1 MSDLVIGI
9 DASTTAIKAV
19 AMRRDGTEVA
29 QTRAAYSLSNPAP
42 GHFEQ
47 DAEHWWTAL
56 LEALSALTRIVDPAR
71 FAGLSI
77 AHQRETFTLINAD
90 GKPLLPAILWLDE
103 RARPQVRR
111 LSDELGREAIR
122 EWSGKPPDP
131 TPALYALAWLKEHR
145 SELLRS
151 AHAIVDVHA
160 FLVHRLTGELVTST
174 ASADPLGIFSP
185 AMGSW
190 HLELVSA
197 AGLSEEQLP
206 RLVGP
211 GEVCG
216 TLIPDIARLTGL
228 PETLPVFAGAGDG
241 QAAGLGMGVTEPG
254 KAYLSLGSGVVSG
267 MFSDRYVT
275 SDAYRTLTG
284 PLPSGFMLE
293 TVLRS
298 GMQLADWTV
307 RTLNSGSPAEL
318 EALAKTVAPGAEGM
332 MVLPYWAGVMNPY
345 WDEAARG
352 VIIGA
357 ALHHKPAHIFRATL
371 EGIAFEQALATA
383 AMEESCGVQASSF
396 VAAGGGTNCGLLLEI
411 MATAL
416 DRPLSISPIN
426 EAAALGS
433 GMLAATGAGWF
444 ASVVDAGRAMRVEAV
459 ETVYPVT
466 ELSDFYR
473 RRMALYRDI
482 YPATR
487 DLHRRLLDG

>member
-1 MSDLVIGI
+1 MRDLVIGI

-29 QTRAAYSLSNPAP
+29 QARATYPLSNPAP

-47 DAEHWWTAL
+47 NAEHWWTAL
-56 LEALSALTRIVDPAR
+56 REALAALVRIVDPVR
-71 FAGLSI
+71 FAGLAI
-77 AHQRETFTLINAD
+77 AHQRETFTLIDAS
-90 GKPLLPAILWLDE
+90 GKPLIPAILWLDE
-103 RARPQVRR
+103 RARPQVAR
-111 LSDELGREAIR
+111 LAAAHGRDTIR

-131 TPALYALAWLKEHR
+131 TPALYALAWLDDHR
-145 SELLRS
+145 PGLLPS

-160 FLVHRLTGELVTST
+160 FLVHRLTGELVTSS

-185 AMGSW
+185 ATGSW
-190 HLELVSA
+190 HPELVKA
-197 AGLSEEQLP
+197 AGLTERQLP
-206 RLVGP
+206 QLITP
-211 GEVCG
+211 GELCG
-216 TLIPDIARLTGL
+216 TLTAKIAEATGL
-228 PETLPVFAGAGDG
+228 PEGLPVFAGAGDG
-241 QAAGLGMGVTEPG
+241 QAAGLGMGITEPG

-267 MFSDRYVT
+267 MFSDHYVT
-275 SDAYRTLTG
+275 SDAYRTMTALM
-284 PLPSGFMLE
+284 PSGFMLE

-307 RTLNSGSPAEL
+307 RTLNAGSAAEL
-318 EALAKTVAPGAEGM
+318 EALAKTVPPGAEGL

-371 EGIAFEQALATA
+371 EGIAFEQAIATA
-383 AMEESCGVQASSF
+383 AMEESCGVRAEGF
-396 VAAGGGTNCGLLLEI
+396 VVAGGGTNCRLLLDI
-411 MATAL
+411 MATVL
-416 DRPLSISPIN
+416 DRPLSISPVN
-426 EAAALGS
+426 EAAALGG

-444 ASVVDAGRAMRVEAV
+444 ASAGEAGGVMRTEAK

-466 ELSDFYR
+466 ALGDFYR
-473 RRMALYRDI
+473 KKVAVYRAI

-487 DLHRRLLDG
+487 DLHRLLHD

>member
-1 MSDLVIGI
+1 MRDLVIGI

-29 QTRAAYSLSNPAP
+29 QTRATYPLSSPAP

-56 LEALSALTRIVDPAR
+56 LEALSALARIVDPAR

-77 AHQRETFTLINAD
+77 AHQRETFTLINAA
-90 GKPLLPAILWLDE
+90 GKPLIPAILWLDE
-103 RARPQVRR
+103 RARPQVAR
-111 LSDELGREAIR
+111 LSEELGRDTIR

-145 SELLRS
+145 SDLLRS

-160 FLVHRLTGELVTST
+160 FLVRRLTGELVTST

-185 AMGSW
+185 VAGKW
-190 HLELVSA
+190 HPELVKA
-197 AGLSEEQLP
+197 AGLTKEQLP
-206 RLVGP
+206 RLVAP
-211 GEVCG
+211 GELCG
-216 TLIPDIARLTGL
+216 TLTPETAGLTGL
-228 PETLPVFAGAGDG
+228 PAALPIFAGAGDG

-275 SDAYRTLTG
+275 SDAYRTLTA
-284 PLPSGFMLE
+284 PISSGFMLE

-298 GMQLADWTV
+298 GMQLADWAV
-307 RTLNSGSPAEL
+307 RTLNAGSAAEL
-318 EALAKTVAPGAEGM
+318 EALAKTVPPGAEGM

-371 EGIAFEQALATA
+371 EGIAFEQAIATA
-383 AMEESCGVQASSF
+383 AMEKSCGVQATGF
-396 VAAGGGTNCGLLLEI
+396 VAAGGGTNCRLLLDI
-411 MATAL
+411 MATVL
-416 DRPLSISPIN
+416 DRPLSVSPVN
-426 EAAALGS
+426 EAAALGG
-433 GMLAATGAGWF
+433 GMLAAMGAGWF
-444 ASVVDAGRAMRVEAV
+444 ASAGEAGLAMRMEAA
-459 ETVYPVT
+459 ETVYPVAK
-466 ELSDFYR
+466 LGDFYR
-473 RRMALYRDI
+473 KKVAIYRDI

-487 DLHRRLLDG
+487 DLHRRLLND